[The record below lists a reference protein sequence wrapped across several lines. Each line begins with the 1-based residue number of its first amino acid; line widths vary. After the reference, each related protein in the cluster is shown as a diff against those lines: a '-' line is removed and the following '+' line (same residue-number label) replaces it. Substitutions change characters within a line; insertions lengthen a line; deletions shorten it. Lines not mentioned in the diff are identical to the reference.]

1 MNLIINMNKIIGDCT
16 AIHGDY
22 SRTTVSDLII
32 TDIISSHG
40 ASSHWMAEILDI

>member
-1 MNLIINMNKIIGDCT
+1 MVTILEL
-16 AIHGDY
+16 
-22 SRTTVSDLII
+22 VSDLII